1 MADST
6 ILVSFVVPSYNEEE
20 AIETVLSQ
28 INDTMRTLRVSFEV
42 IVVDD
47 GSSDDTAR
55 RAALVPGVKV
65 ISHTHN
71 RGTGAAR
78 TTGVRAAQGS
88 YIVMT
93 DADGT
98 YPLDAVPEMLQLL
111 DEGAAMVIGAR
122 NREAGTVPWLR
133 RPAKN
138 FIRALASYMVEYKIP
153 DLNSGLRAMRK
164 DLIEKFYGILPN
176 SHSWVSTI
184 TMAAISSGYCV
195 RWVPIEYHKRI
206 GRSTFH
212 PVRDTYNYLTLVVRT
227 IMYFNP
233 LRLFIPGTAILF
245 LIGAIKF
252 IVDLVR
258 FDFTGHIPASTV
270 IILLGAVQVAA
281 IGLLADLIVKVG
293 RLRN

>member
-1 MADST
+1 MADSP
-6 ILVSFVVPSYNEEE
+6 ILVSFVLPSYNEKD

-28 INDTMRTLRVSFEV
+28 IKDTMRTLEVSYEI

-47 GSSDDTAR
+47 GSTDDTAQ
-55 RAALVPGVKV
+55 RARQVPGVKV

-98 YPLDAVPEMLQLL
+98 YPLDVVPEMLHLL

-133 RPAKN
+133 RPAKG
-138 FIRALASYMVEYKIP
+138 FIKALASYMVEYKIP
-153 DLNSGLRAMRK
+153 DLNSGLRAIRK
-164 DLIEKFYGILPN
+164 DLVERFYGILPN

-184 TMAAISSGYCV
+184 TMAAISSGYSV
-195 RWVPIEYHKRI
+195 RWVPIEYYERI

-212 PVRDTYNYLTLVVRT
+212 PIRDTYNYLTLVVRT

-233 LRLFIPGTAILF
+233 LRLFIPATVILF
-245 LIGAIKF
+245 LVGLIKF

-270 IILLGAVQVAA
+270 IILLGAIQVAA

-293 RLRN
+293 RLRS